1 MAIFPFFFLV
11 FFRVPSICQE
21 MDPRRKPQ
29 PLSFH
34 LVLFIAF
41 TCVCFRLI
49 GCQDFDSFTKR
60 VTFYPASLMISH
72 NPKPLTFYHDT
83 KLLNFHTVL
92 NFTKLAKR
100 FCMSN
105 NSRSIFKERFFH
117 HILETVRHFQ
127 KVSCRLL
134 ALPGFLT
141 LIECDTYL
149 ATIVVTFVGTLVAVP
164 PPNVDN
170 SSILNISVFSSSV
183 LHDQS

>member
-1 MAIFPFFFLV
+1 
-11 FFRVPSICQE
+11 

-34 LVLFIAF
+34 LVLFVAF

-72 NPKPLTFYHDT
+72 NPKPLTYYHDT
-83 KLLNFHTVL
+83 KLLNVHTVL

-100 FCMSN
+100 FSMSN
-105 NSRSIFKERFFH
+105 NSCSIFKERLFH
-117 HILETVRHFQ
+117 HILETVSHFQ

-134 ALPGFLT
+134 ALPGFST
-141 LIECDTYL
+141 LIECDTHLARYFQYL
-149 ATIVVTFVGTLVAVP
+149 VGQPSKMSCPRAYR
-164 PPNVDN
+164 
-170 SSILNISVFSSSV
+170 SSISECKIWALKFCRGFSV
-183 LHDQS
+183 DE